1 MPKYSVG
8 HVNDIPPGQRKVT
21 KVEGNKV
28 IVFHLDS
35 GFFATEASC
44 PHLRLPLAKG
54 EILDGDVLQC
64 PIHRAKFCVKSGD
77 VKQWACFPPGIQVL
91 NVVRGEKQLKTY
103 PVHIGNDEV
112 FVEL

>member
-8 HVNDIPPGQRKVT
+8 PVNGIPPGQRKVT

-28 IVFHLDS
+28 IIFHRES
-35 GFFATEASC
+35 GFYATEASC

-54 EILDGDVLQC
+54 DVLEGDVLQC

-77 VKQWACFPPGIQVL
+77 VREWACFPPGIQVL
-91 NVVRGEKQLKTY
+91 NVLRGEKSLKTY
-103 PVHIGNDEV
+103 PVHIENDEV

>member
-8 HVNDIPPGQRKVT
+8 SVNDIPPGQRKVT

-35 GFFATEASC
+35 DFFATEASC
-44 PHLRLPLAKG
+44 PHLRLPLGKG
-54 EILDGDVLQC
+54 DVLDGDVLQC
-64 PIHRAKFCVKSGD
+64 PIHRAKFCVKTGD
-77 VKQWACFPPGIQVL
+77 VKQWACFPPGIQLL
-91 NVVRGEKQLKTY
+91 NVVRGEKALKTY
-103 PVHIGNDEV
+103 PVHIENDEV

>member
-8 HVNDIPPGQRKVT
+8 QVNDIPPGQRKIA

-44 PHLRLPLAKG
+44 PHLRMSLSKG
-54 EILDGDVLQC
+54 EMLDGDVLQC
-64 PIHRAKFCVKSGD
+64 PIHRAKFCVKTGD
-77 VKQWACFPPGIQVL
+77 VKEWACFPPGIQLL
-91 NVVRGEKQLKTY
+91 NVVRGERALKTY
-103 PVHIGNDEV
+103 SVNIDNDEL
-112 FVEL
+112 FIEL